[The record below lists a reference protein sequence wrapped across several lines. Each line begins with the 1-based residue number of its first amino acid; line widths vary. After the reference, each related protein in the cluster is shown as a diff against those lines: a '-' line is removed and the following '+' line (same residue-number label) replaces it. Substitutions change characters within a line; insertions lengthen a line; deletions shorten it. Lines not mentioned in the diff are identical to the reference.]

1 MRDFILEKFLEKLGI
16 PEEIKRIFNSGKRY
30 IIPNS
35 REELQNLSMGGKEDI
50 YDIEYDIPEYGKV
63 KEAWVTKVK
72 NGIVLNYTDPYMR
85 RREPDCLFVADNKPT
100 DKQTFFDKFG
110 YDFKIIKNATLDWL
124 AKQDLIVMPFMSGDD
139 KYGYESLYIG
149 PINAAFFA
157 WALADMQ
164 SFIPTDKIPDNF
176 SPKAILYLAPTFRK
190 THFDGKQV
198 VVHNRLDNIHEVFS
212 YNLYPGPSAK
222 KGIYGVLLNKGEQEG
237 WTTLHASTV
246 KVIAP
251 HKSSLTILH
260 EGASG
265 SGKTEMAQ
273 HVGADVSGRIT
284 FGENIVTGQKYRMKF
299 HSICKIRPVTDDMA
313 MAHTDMQKGNG
324 KLVVRDAEDAWF
336 VRTDNIVQC
345 GTDPE
350 LERLCVHSPEPVIF
364 LNLEAVP
371 KTSALIWEPI
381 EESNGKKCTNPRVV
395 MPKKNFPRVVDSTVS
410 VDIRSFGVRTPP
422 CTRENPT
429 YGIIGMF
436 HILPPAIAW
445 LWRLVAPR
453 GFSNPSIVETK
464 GMSSEGVGSYWP
476 FSTGKKVNQANILL
490 KQIIDSY
497 NVKYILTPN
506 QHIGAWKVGFMPQW
520 LSREFL
526 VLYGNHPIFKNMLIP
541 AKNPLLGYV
550 LKNIELP
557 DVMVPREFVEVNLQP
572 EVGEEAYQ
580 KGSDILNDFFE
591 KELKQYL
598 VDELN
603 PLGRKIIECFMNKG
617 DITDYEEIMHK
628 N

>member
-1 MRDFILEKFLEKLGI
+1 M
-16 PEEIKRIFNSGKRY
+16 
-30 IIPNS
+30 
-35 REELQNLSMGGKEDI
+35 
-50 YDIEYDIPEYGKV
+50 
-63 KEAWVTKVK
+63 
-72 NGIVLNYTDPYMR
+72 
-85 RREPDCLFVADNKPT
+85 
-100 DKQTFFDKFG
+100 
-110 YDFKIIKNATLDWL
+110 
-124 AKQDLIVMPFMSGDD
+124 
-139 KYGYESLYIG
+139 
-149 PINAAFFA
+149 
-157 WALADMQ
+157 
-164 SFIPTDKIPDNF
+164 
-176 SPKAILYLAPTFRK
+176 
-190 THFDGKQV
+190 
-198 VVHNRLDNIHEVFS
+198 
-212 YNLYPGPSAK
+212 
-222 KGIYGVLLNKGEQEG
+222 
-237 WTTLHASTV
+237 
-246 KVIAP
+246 
-251 HKSSLTILH
+251 TILH

-273 HVGADVSGRIT
+273 HVGADVSGRII

-313 MAHTDMQKGNG
+313 MAHPNMQKGDG

-381 EESNGKKCTNPRVV
+381 EEPNGKKCTNPRVV

-422 CTRENPT
+422 CTKENPT

-520 LSREFL
+520 LAREFL

-541 AKNPLLGYV
+541 AKNPILGYV

-572 EVGEEAYQ
+572 EVGNEAYQ

-598 VDELN
+598 VDELD

-617 DITDYEEIMHK
+617 DITEYEEIMHK
-628 N
+628 D